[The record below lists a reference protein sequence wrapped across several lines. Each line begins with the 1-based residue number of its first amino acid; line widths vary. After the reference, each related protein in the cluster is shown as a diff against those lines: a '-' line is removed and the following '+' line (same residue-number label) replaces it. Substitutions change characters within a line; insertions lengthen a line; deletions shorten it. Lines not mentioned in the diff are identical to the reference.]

1 MRNKKIEKE
10 KSKSTSS
17 SLKIGKL
24 SQVEWRHCGFRSQT
38 RSEVPPFATL
48 RSSSPH
54 LPWKLPQPTHPPFLN
69 SITSTH
75 LLTMADDTVSAP
87 VGDNDRAEQIDSKS
101 EKVTV
106 SDDKTTGKHR
116 LNHIHSSLFLS
127 YNTVPRPGP
136 PIFVRQP
143 LISIF
148 LESAVATDKPEAEAT
163 AETEKPASEA
173 PEAKADGDAE
183 AAPADEAVPAEAN
196 GTPAS
201 AKKSAKN
208 RRVSSGATPKLNR
221 KKSQSRI
228 THLDAKPGQY
238 YLARLRSYA
247 PWPSII
253 CDDEIL
259 PESLLEARPVT
270 AMQKDG
276 SYKGEYA
283 DGGRRTHERTFPVMF
298 FATNE
303 L

>member
-1 MRNKKIEKE
+1 
-10 KSKSTSS
+10 
-17 SLKIGKL
+17 
-24 SQVEWRHCGFRSQT
+24 
-38 RSEVPPFATL
+38 
-48 RSSSPH
+48 
-54 LPWKLPQPTHPPFLN
+54 
-69 SITSTH
+69 
-75 LLTMADDTVSAP
+75 
-87 VGDNDRAEQIDSKS
+87 
-101 EKVTV
+101 VTV